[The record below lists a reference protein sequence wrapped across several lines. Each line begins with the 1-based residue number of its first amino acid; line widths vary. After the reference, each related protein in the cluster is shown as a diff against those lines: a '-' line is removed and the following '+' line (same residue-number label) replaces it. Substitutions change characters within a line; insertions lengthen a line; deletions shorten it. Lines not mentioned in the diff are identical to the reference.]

1 MAKIEMIRRNRVFS
15 VDARLAPL
23 LEAHGGYQ
31 RRDMQAQPA
40 AAPIAASA
48 PAAATAAAAPATV
61 TASEPTATDLAKQ
74 QMRADGGIATRKVA
88 KNRNGAAAPK
98 TSPAKDEI

>member
-31 RRDMQAQPA
+31 RRDMQAQPV
-40 AAPIAASA
+40 AAPFPASQ
-48 PAAATAAAAPATV
+48 PAGPDV
-61 TASEPTATDLAKQ
+61 AKQ
-74 QMRADGGIATRKVA
+74 PAQADGGKAARTPA
-88 KNRNGAAAPK
+88 KKGKGAAGPK
-98 TSPAKDEI
+98 ATPDKDEI

>member
-1 MAKIEMIRRNRVFS
+1 MAKVEMIRRNRVFS

-40 AAPIAASA
+40 AAPLAASQPEA
-48 PAAATAAAAPATV
+48 PDVAKQPAQTDGGKPPRTAAKK
-61 TASEPTATDLAKQ
+61 AK
-74 QMRADGGIATRKVA
+74 
-88 KNRNGAAAPK
+88 GAAGPK
-98 TSPAKDEI
+98 TAPAKDEI

>member
-40 AAPIAASA
+40 AAPQA
-48 PAAATAAAAPATV
+48 PSQLAAPEVVKQPAQGDDGKSAR
-61 TASEPTATDLAKQ
+61 TAIKKGRGSA
-74 QMRADGGIATRKVA
+74 V
-88 KNRNGAAAPK
+88 PK
-98 TSPAKDEI
+98 TAPAKDEV

>member
-40 AAPIAASA
+40 AAPFAVSE
-48 PAAATAAAAPATV
+48 PAAAPVA
-61 TASEPTATDLAKQ
+61 ASEPAAPELASQ
-74 QMRADGGIATRKVA
+74 QVHADGGKVTRKAA

-98 TSPAKDEI
+98 TAPVKDEI

>member
-40 AAPIAASA
+40 AATVAPPQPEAPDVVKQPAQGDGGKSA
-48 PAAATAAAAPATV
+48 
-61 TASEPTATDLAKQ
+61 
-74 QMRADGGIATRKVA
+74 RADAKKRKGSAV
-88 KNRNGAAAPK
+88 PK
-98 TSPAKDEI
+98 TEPSKDEI

>member
-40 AAPIAASA
+40 AAPFAASQ
-48 PAAATAAAAPATV
+48 PAAPDV
-61 TASEPTATDLAKQ
+61 AKQ
-74 QMRADGGIATRKVA
+74 PAKADGGKPARQAA
-88 KNRNGAAAPK
+88 KKGKGSAAP
-98 TSPAKDEI
+98 TASPAKGEI

>member
-40 AAPIAASA
+40 AAPVA
-48 PAAATAAAAPATV
+48 PPQ
-61 TASEPTATDLAKQ
+61 PTAPEVVKQ
-74 QMRADGGIATRKVA
+74 PAQGDDGKSARTAVKKGKSSAV
-88 KNRNGAAAPK
+88 PK
-98 TSPAKDEI
+98 TAPAKDEV

>member
-31 RRDMQAQPA
+31 RRDLQAQPA
-40 AAPIAASA
+40 AAPFAASQ
-48 PAAATAAAAPATV
+48 PAAPDV
-61 TASEPTATDLAKQ
+61 AKQ
-74 QMRADGGIATRKVA
+74 PAQADGGKPARPVA
-88 KNRNGAAAPK
+88 KKVKRSAASTA
-98 TSPAKDEI
+98 SPAKDEI